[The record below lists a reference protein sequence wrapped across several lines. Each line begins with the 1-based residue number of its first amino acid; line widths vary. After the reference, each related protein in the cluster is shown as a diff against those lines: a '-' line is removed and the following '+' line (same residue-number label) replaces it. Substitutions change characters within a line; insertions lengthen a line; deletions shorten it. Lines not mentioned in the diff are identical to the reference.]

1 MARRVSAPAPK
12 KTHYETFDEVYN
24 EFWAPLQKQFFYM
37 ERDYHLAEDL
47 AQETLLRIWQYWDRI
62 QWDKLG
68 GVIGTIA
75 NNVRYG
81 YVRKEFDR
89 VDTELY
95 DNVLEFECH
104 DDGITDPLRD
114 VLNNEASTFI
124 QYAFNKLKDSEKELF
139 SDIYLRNLET
149 KDVAK
154 KHSISVGHVYVRL
167 HRIRNQLTDNLERFD
182 INLED

>member
-1 MARRVSAPAPK
+1 MAKRISAPAPK
-12 KTHYETFDEVYN
+12 QESYTYN
-24 EFWAPLQKQFFYM
+24 QLYAEYWGALQKQFYYM
-37 ERDYHLAEDL
+37 EKDYHLAEDL

-104 DDGITDPLRD
+104 DDGITDPIRELLSD
-114 VLNNEASTFI
+114 EASSFV
-124 QYAFNKLKDSEKELF
+124 QQAFNCLKDNERELF
-139 SDIYLRNLET
+139 ADVYLKNLET
-149 KDVAK
+149 KDIAK
-154 KHSISVGHVYVRL
+154 KHGITANNIYVSL
-167 HRIRNQLTDNLERFD
+167 HRIRNRLIDNLESFD
-182 INLED
+182 VSLED

>member
-1 MARRVSAPAPK
+1 MAKRISAPTPK
-12 KTHYETFDEVYN
+12 KTSYTFEELYA
-24 EFWAPLQKQFFYM
+24 EFWGPLQKQFFYM
-37 ERDYHLAEDL
+37 EKDYHLAEDL
-47 AQETLLRIWQYWDRI
+47 AQETLLRVWQYWDRI

-104 DDGITDPLRD
+104 DDGLTDPIRELLSD
-114 VLNNEASTFI
+114 EASNFV
-124 QYAFNKLKDSEKELF
+124 QEAFESLKDSERELF
-139 SDIYLRNLET
+139 ADIYLKNLET

-154 KHSISVGHVYVRL
+154 KHRMTANNIYVSL
-167 HRIRNQLTDNLERFD
+167 HRIRNRLIVNLEPHNVVLD
-182 INLED
+182 D

>member
-1 MARRVSAPAPK
+1 MARRISAPTPK
-12 KTHYETFDEVYN
+12 KTSYTFNELYEEYWD
-24 EFWAPLQKQFFYM
+24 PLQKQFFYM

-104 DDGITDPLRD
+104 DEGITDPLRD
-114 VLNNEASTFI
+114 VLNNEASTFV
-124 QYAFNKLKDSEKELF
+124 QVAFNKLKDVEKELF

-154 KHSISVGHVYVRL
+154 KHKISVGHVYVRL
-167 HRIRNQLTDNLERFD
+167 HRIRNQLVDSLERHD
-182 INLED
+182 ISVDIE

>member
-1 MARRVSAPAPK
+1 MAKRISVPVPK
-12 KTHYETFDEVYN
+12 KDSYTFEELYK
-24 EFWAPLQKQFFYM
+24 EFWGPLQKQFFYV
-37 ERDYHLAEDL
+37 EKDHHLAEDL
-47 AQETLLRIWQYWDRI
+47 AQETLLRVWQYWDRI

-68 GVIGTIA
+68 GVMGTIA

-104 DDGITDPLRD
+104 DDGLTDPIREILSD
-114 VLNNEASTFI
+114 ESSNFV
-124 QYAFNKLKDSEKELF
+124 QQAFENLKESEKGLF
-139 SDIYLRNLET
+139 TDVYLRNLET

-154 KHSISVGHVYVRL
+154 KYKMSVNNIYVSL
-167 HRIRNQLTDNLERFD
+167 HRIRAKLTLDLEPHAD
-182 INLED
+182 KNE